1 MKERSKEMGSSRRTA
16 EEIFRDYSGRRTDAV
31 HALTNERE
39 VEQGFVR
46 FGQLGLP
53 PTSGINLFLVFALI
67 FLWKFWRML
76 CSMTI
81 IVKLITQRN
90 LLLVVI
96 EGA

>member
-53 PTSGINLFLVFALI
+53 PTSVLENVVFDDHNREI
-67 FLWKFWRML
+67 DYSEKSVTGRD
-76 CSMTI
+76 
-81 IVKLITQRN
+81 
-90 LLLVVI
+90 
-96 EGA
+96 